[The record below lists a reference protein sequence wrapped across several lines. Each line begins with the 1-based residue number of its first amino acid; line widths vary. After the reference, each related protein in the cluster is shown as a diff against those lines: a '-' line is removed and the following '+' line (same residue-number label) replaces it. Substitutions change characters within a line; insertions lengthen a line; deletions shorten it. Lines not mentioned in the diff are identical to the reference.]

1 VGVRLKFAHVRAVGL
16 IGLILFGASAYV
28 LGGFAKAG
36 LLEPAQ
42 AHSLGF
48 PLVVGGAVI
57 IAVATVMEL
66 IRRRLSR

>member
-1 VGVRLKFAHVRAVGL
+1 MRIKFAHVRAVGL
-16 IGLILFGASAYV
+16 IGLILLGASAYV
-28 LGGFAKAG
+28 LGGLAKAG
-36 LLEPAQ
+36 LLDPAK

-57 IAVATVMEL
+57 IAVAAVMEF